1 MRWLRVGGRS
11 AEPDAGGLAPVRII
25 TEVLELTGFIAPTG
39 QRVTD
44 MLLRGQDL
52 AFLPSGATP
61 EPEHWVSVAPNDVL
75 VVIPPPLPGRPS
87 VTAERRLASVTIQVG
102 AYRVEGTI
110 HLPPGESVTPA
121 LAGRQ
126 PFVPVTSATLHRPG
140 LAPEA
145 VEVAITNVARA
156 DRFDL
161 VD

>member
-1 MRWLRVGGRS
+1 MRWLRAGGRS
-11 AEPDAGGLAPVRII
+11 AEPEAGGLAPVRII

-61 EPEHWVSVAPNDVL
+61 EPENWVSVAPNDVL
-75 VVIPPPLPGRPS
+75 VVIPPPLAGRPS
-87 VTAERRLASVTIQVG
+87 VPTEQQLANVVIEVG

-110 HLPPGESVTPA
+110 HLQPGDSVGA
-121 LAGRQ
+121 GLAARQ
-126 PFVPVTSATLHRPG
+126 PFFPVTSATLHRPG

-156 DRFDL
+156 DRIGL
-161 VD
+161 AG